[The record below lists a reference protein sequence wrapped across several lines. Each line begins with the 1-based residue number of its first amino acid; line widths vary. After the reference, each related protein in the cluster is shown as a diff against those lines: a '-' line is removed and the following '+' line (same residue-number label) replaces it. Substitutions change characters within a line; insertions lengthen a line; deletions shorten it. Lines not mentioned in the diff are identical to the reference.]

1 MNLRQTYGK
10 NFNYST
16 ETEWVK
22 DRVSSPSKYSLKKY
36 NSLVCKFTLS
46 FKTST
51 HDDSVLELF
60 YKDLYQ
66 LYNLK
71 STLEAEGLDN
81 YVIDHN
87 RTEITNS
94 NSLLH

>member
-1 MNLRQTYGK
+1 MR
-10 NFNYST
+10 
-16 ETEWVK
+16 
-22 DRVSSPSKYSLKKY
+22 LKTVLINAT
-36 NSLVCKFTLS
+36 NSFLLNG
-46 FKTST
+46 T

-60 YKDLYQ
+60 YKDHYQ

-81 YVIDHN
+81 YVIDHH
-87 RTEITNS
+87 RTEITNN

>member
-1 MNLRQTYGK
+1 MRCLHQCLH
-10 NFNYST
+10 YSNT
-16 ETEWVK
+16 
-22 DRVSSPSKYSLKKY
+22 
-36 NSLVCKFTLS
+36 S
-46 FKTST
+46 FMLGST

-71 STLEAEGLDN
+71 NTLEAEGLDN
-81 YVIDHN
+81 YVIDHH
-87 RTEITNS
+87 RTERTNT

>member
-1 MNLRQTYGK
+1 MNELIEFANLYKNGRQ
-10 NFNYST
+10 
-16 ETEWVK
+16 
-22 DRVSSPSKYSLKKY
+22 
-36 NSLVCKFTLS
+36 S
-46 FKTST
+46 FGYLPLCS

-60 YKDLYQ
+60 YRDLYQ

-81 YVIDHN
+81 YVIDHK

>member
-1 MNLRQTYGK
+1 VGESFYGRPAK
-10 NFNYST
+10 NIVLN
-16 ETEWVK
+16 
-22 DRVSSPSKYSLKKY
+22 KKGMR
-36 NSLVCKFTLS
+36 C
-46 FKTST
+46 T

-81 YVIDHN
+81 YVIDHH
-87 RTEITNS
+87 RTEIANS